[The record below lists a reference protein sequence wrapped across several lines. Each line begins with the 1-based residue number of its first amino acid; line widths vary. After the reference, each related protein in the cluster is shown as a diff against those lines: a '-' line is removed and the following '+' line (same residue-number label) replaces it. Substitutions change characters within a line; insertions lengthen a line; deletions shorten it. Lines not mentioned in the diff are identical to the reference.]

1 MVGKKG
7 VVLQPVAP
15 SRGPRRPPA
24 RTLSEAR
31 FRAAAVRY
39 ASVAAGFRG
48 RKCHGR
54 GLKGRGRGRWERLRR
69 PSSPDSGPWPATSG
83 CRLTVAVALLTRVLP
98 VILAEGVGDALVR
111 GGGLP
116 VDAVGVDLEQDCDAV
131 PGAAGDLGGGHVTE
145 VAYGSTVRVALDAA
159 AVAETEGRSLEV
171 IDARVVATG
180 PRRADRV
187 RGQDGPGG
195 RRPRSP
201 DLRQLRRRHRRG
213 GD

>member
-1 MVGKKG
+1 MVDSNHRRRSRRFYSP
-7 VVLQPVAP
+7 LAP
-15 SRGPRRPPA
+15 PESPPLTSTDALRGA
-24 RTLSEAR
+24 IAG
-31 FRAAAVRY
+31 AAVRY

-54 GLKGRGRGRWERLRR
+54 GLKGHGRGRWERLRR

-131 PGAAGDLGGGHVTE
+131 LQGVPSASPIRYARTT
-145 VAYGSTVRVALDAA
+145 SFWF
-159 AVAETEGRSLEV
+159 GR
-171 IDARVVATG
+171 
-180 PRRADRV
+180 
-187 RGQDGPGG
+187 
-195 RRPRSP
+195 
-201 DLRQLRRRHRRG
+201 LRW
-213 GD
+213 